1 MGTIILQNLS
11 KTYPNGK
18 QAVRNITLSLK
29 QGTVFGFLGPNG
41 AGKTTTVKLLTGI
54 LTPTSGHCLISGNDP
69 SRSPKTVH
77 ALAGVVTEHAQ
88 MYDSMTGLENLSFYA
103 SIFGISKKEGHIDF
117 SQSPDRIERSVRAFD
132 PWPGTYAYLGEKMM
146 KIWQAEDRE
155 DPTNAAP
162 GTILAVGGDGID
174 VAAGGGVLRVTQ
186 IQMPGKKRVAVK
198 EYLKGNSIEIG
209 TVLR

>member
-1 MGTIILQNLS
+1 M
-11 KTYPNGK
+11 
-18 QAVRNITLSLK
+18 
-29 QGTVFGFLGPNG
+29 
-41 AGKTTTVKLLTGI
+41 
-54 LTPTSGHCLISGNDP
+54 
-69 SRSPKTVH
+69 
-77 ALAGVVTEHAQ
+77 
-88 MYDSMTGLENLSFYA
+88 
-103 SIFGISKKEGHIDF
+103 ISKKEGHIDF

-155 DPTNAAP
+155 DPTDAAP

-209 TVLR
+209 MVLR